1 MPGGGASTSIWQKV
15 DKVCAA
21 ISKLPCKL
29 QNCFGELADSVK
41 MAESEGCGGEL
52 EDILDCALK
61 YPLICKGGEPVLPP
75 QCDKAQYYFEECIGS
90 GPGCDS
96 WGSSDGSCGMSCNY
110 FDVSCKPLPN
120 GGLQCVCETG
130 PSKGKLFKI
139 GGSCGSP
146 NFENAV
152 TNFCG

>member
-1 MPGGGASTSIWQKV
+1 MVTTPVPPMPVTRM
-15 DKVCAA
+15 
-21 ISKLPCKL
+21 L
-29 QNCFGELADSVK
+29 QGL
-41 MAESEGCGGEL
+41 
-52 EDILDCALK
+52 
-61 YPLICKGGEPVLPP
+61 
-75 QCDKAQYYFEECIGS
+75 
-90 GPGCDS
+90 
-96 WGSSDGSCGMSCNY
+96 SSDGSCGMSCNY